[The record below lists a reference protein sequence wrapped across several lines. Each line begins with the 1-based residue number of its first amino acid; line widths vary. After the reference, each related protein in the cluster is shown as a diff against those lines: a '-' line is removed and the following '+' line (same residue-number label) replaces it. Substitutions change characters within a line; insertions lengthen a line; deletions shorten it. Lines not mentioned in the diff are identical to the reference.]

1 MLVLLTP
8 NSSSADILVEKQ
20 QQQHNISSIPLNTE
34 GYVKGKGGTLKK
46 KIKGCAIS
54 VIRSTRE
61 LSLEILSQ

>member
-46 KIKGCAIS
+46 KK
-54 VIRSTRE
+54 
-61 LSLEILSQ
+61 